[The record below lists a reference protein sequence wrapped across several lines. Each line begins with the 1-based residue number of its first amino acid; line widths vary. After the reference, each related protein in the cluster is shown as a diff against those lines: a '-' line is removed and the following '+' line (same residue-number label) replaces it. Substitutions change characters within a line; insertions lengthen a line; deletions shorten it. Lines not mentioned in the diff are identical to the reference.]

1 MVLRSFVTLI
11 REIYFGNS
19 VFFYFRYI
27 FGQYNYYDLLLKE
40 IYYYLK
46 LYNLLFIKIKMI
58 VNIFLGR
65 LGDCIIIILL
75 YVDDYNNK
83 IRKEI

>member
-1 MVLRSFVTLI
+1 
-11 REIYFGNS
+11 
-19 VFFYFRYI
+19 
-27 FGQYNYYDLLLKE
+27 
-40 IYYYLK
+40 
-46 LYNLLFIKIKMI
+46 MI